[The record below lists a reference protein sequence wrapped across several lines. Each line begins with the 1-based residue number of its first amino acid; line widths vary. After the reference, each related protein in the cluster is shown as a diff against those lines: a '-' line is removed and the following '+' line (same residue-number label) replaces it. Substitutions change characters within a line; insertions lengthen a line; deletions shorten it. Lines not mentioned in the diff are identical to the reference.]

1 MRILENLQKVTSVSS
16 CEFCE
21 LIHSVYSVK
30 HQLRKTFTQ
39 NKSSCNSTK
48 KEIQKSVQIRR
59 FFWYVFLPAGK
70 YGPGKASYSD
80 TCHTVIPP
88 GNYFRIFNPS
98 NSFSNDS
105 FTPSGVYLRPY

>member
-21 LIHSVYSVK
+21 LIHSGYSVK

-48 KEIQKSVQIRR
+48 KEIHRKSVQIRR

-70 YGPGKASYSD
+70 YGPENEHGKIWTRKSLVFGHLSHSD
-80 TCHTVIPP
+80 TSWQL
-88 GNYFRIFNPS
+88 F
-98 NSFSNDS
+98 
-105 FTPSGVYLRPY
+105 